1 MKRESRTAT
10 IRHLDSARQDK
21 AMFADI
27 PEWAWW
33 HFRHIPY
40 QRRGGLG
47 QENIRRLQEVR
58 SGHKSPG
65 ESDPQPA
72 EHDSKL

>member
-40 QRRGGLG
+40 RRRRGLG
-47 QENIRRLQEVR
+47 SNIKDR
-58 SGHKSPG
+58 K
-65 ESDPQPA
+65 
-72 EHDSKL
+72 